1 MMKNENNA
9 FMTSN
14 QIAYFIFGTIIGT
27 EVLFFPNL
35 IVEKGRQDA
44 WICAALGA
52 VYPIFMVII
61 ANFMASKFPHDNI
74 LNLSKKYLGKI
85 LGGIANV
92 LFILQFVA
100 YTVLRSSQF
109 SNMVRVYSNYFL
121 SQRITI
127 FLVILVAAYTCSK
140 GLKPLTRLNQVI
152 FYFAL
157 PIALVPAGVFMR
169 GTLFNLLPVFKVS
182 PLGIL
187 QGSVTAARNYFG
199 IEIIFLIYPFMKNT
213 NQILKAGLKGT
224 AYSVGITV
232 WFTLASIYYFGTDV
246 MPKNMW
252 VVMPTTN
259 AFRLVTIKNFVF
271 IFLFFWIIVILK
283 NISNTYYSA
292 AFILKNIL
300 PKIDIKIF
308 IYLLAPLIFYL
319 ALKCGN
325 EVTNRSIMKL
335 TVPYFI
341 SFDLIYVTLIAVL
354 IKLRKVN

>member
-1 MMKNENNA
+1 MMNNENNA

-27 EVLFFPNL
+27 EVLFFPNF
-35 IVEKGRQDA
+35 IVEKGKQDA

-52 VYPIFMVII
+52 VFPIFMVLM
-61 ANFMASKFPHDNI
+61 ASFMANKFPHDNI
-74 LNLSKKYLGKI
+74 LSLSKKYLGEI
-85 LGGIANV
+85 VGSIANV
-92 LFILQFVA
+92 FFILQFVA

-127 FLVILVAAYTCSK
+127 FFIILITAYTCSK
-140 GLKPLTRLNQVI
+140 GLKPLTRLNEVV

-157 PIALVPAGVFMR
+157 PIVLVQAGVFMR
-169 GTLFNLLPVFKVS
+169 GTLFNMLPVFKVS
-182 PLGIL
+182 PIGIL
-187 QGSVTAARNYFG
+187 QGSVTSALNYLG
-199 IEIIFLIYPFMKNT
+199 IEIIFLLYPFMKDT
-213 NQILKAGLKGT
+213 NQLLKAGLKGT
-224 AYSVGITV
+224 AYSIGITV
-232 WFTLASIYYFGTDV
+232 WFTFTSIYYFGIDV
-246 MPKNMW
+246 MPRNMW

-283 NISNTYYSA
+283 NISNTYFSA

-308 IYLLAPLIFYL
+308 IYILAPLIYYL

-335 TVPYFI
+335 IIPYFA
-341 SFDLIYVTLIAVL
+341 SFDLIYVTLIAIL
-354 IKLRKVN
+354 IKLKKVN